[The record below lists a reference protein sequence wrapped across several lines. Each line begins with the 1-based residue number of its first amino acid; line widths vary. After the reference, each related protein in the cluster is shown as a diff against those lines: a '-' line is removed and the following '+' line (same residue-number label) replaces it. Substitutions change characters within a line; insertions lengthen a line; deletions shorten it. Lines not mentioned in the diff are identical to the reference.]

1 MQQPTSYHPTSWFFK
16 ACQCLLAGFYALTI
30 LIIPLELLPPSFLAN
45 YGDFILPLAGALA
58 LLVTL
63 VYTIRWQQQERL
75 QRIDSGL
82 RHVWMQAII
91 RYWLALVISL
101 YGFGKLLKTQ
111 LQPAVYDFDTP
122 LGEVSGYR
130 LTWFFFGYSY
140 PLVVIIGLLQLAGA
154 LLLLYRRTRLLGV
167 MILLPVMV
175 NIVLI
180 NLFYA
185 IDEGAFVTS
194 IFISLGLLFLLL
206 LDWDKLKAAFWDV
219 VDPLPTLRLGRHW
232 VKLIVRLLPLL
243 VAFGVVYSLS
253 LPNGHNQVLKGIWQV
268 ETLTRNGQKL
278 SDRAWLSDTTAWSRV
293 YFTGKND
300 CAFSANPYRYRPQ
313 ESWPGTYQYDS
324 VTNRLQVAF
333 QGRDKI
339 KDTLQATIQNRVAG
353 SMHLQGTLRGDTL
366 VMQLARL
373 R

>member
-1 MQQPTSYHPTSWFFK
+1 MQQPTPYHPTTWFFK
-16 ACQCLLAGFYALTI
+16 ACQCLLAGFYTLTI
-30 LIIPLELLPPSFLAN
+30 LIIPLELLPPSFFAH
-45 YGDFILPLAGALA
+45 YGDFILPVVGALA
-58 LLVTL
+58 LLATL
-63 VYTIRWQQQERL
+63 VYTRRWQQQERFH
-75 QRIDSGL
+75 RIDSGS
-82 RHVWMQAII
+82 RHAWMQAII

-111 LQPAVYDFDTP
+111 LQPTVYDFDTP

-140 PLVVIIGLLQLAGA
+140 PLVVIIGLLQLGGA

-194 IFISLGLLFLLL
+194 ILIILGLLFLLL
-206 LDWDKLKAAFWDV
+206 LDWAKLKAAFWEV
-219 VDPLPTLRLGRHW
+219 VDPLPMLKLGRHW
-232 VKLIVRLLPLL
+232 IKPIVRLLPFL
-243 VAFGVVYSLS
+243 VAFSVVYNLS
-253 LPNGHNQVLKGIWQV
+253 LPNAHNQVLKGIWQV
-268 ETLTRNGQKL
+268 QTLTRNGQTL
-278 SDRAWLSDTTAWSRV
+278 PTSAWLRDTTAWNRV
-293 YFTGKND
+293 YFTGKTE

-313 ESWPGTYQYDS
+313 ESWRGAYQYDS
-324 VTNRLQVAF
+324 ITNRLQVVF
-333 QGRDKI
+333 LSRGKL
-339 KDTLQATIQNRVAG
+339 KDTLQGTIQNRMAG
-353 SMHLQGTLRGDTL
+353 SMQIQGTLGGDTL
-366 VMQLARL
+366 SLQLARL